1 MTSWATRKVVDQHGL
16 HDNLTQK
23 NMNKNITL
31 KTQSPTD
38 ITIITAPSPT
48 RGVNLGCVLL

>member
-38 ITIITAPSPT
+38 IAIITAPSLT
-48 RGVNLGCVLL
+48 RGINLGCGLL

>member
-1 MTSWATRKVVDQHGL
+1 MTSWATRKVADEHGL

-23 NMNKNITL
+23 NMNKNVTL

-38 ITIITAPSPT
+38 TTIITAPSLT

>member
-1 MTSWATRKVVDQHGL
+1 MTSWATRNVVDQHGL

-23 NMNKNITL
+23 NMNKSITL

-38 ITIITAPSPT
+38 KTIITAPSLT